1 MKKQSFSA
9 NVKQHL
15 ENLQIKKKCCRHAY
29 NDGLCVLDAEA
40 PSELIHK
47 GKNGLVCNECLSR
60 FLAGLFVAYGNV
72 SNPEQGYHL
81 EFSVPDSDTA
91 DAIDETLV
99 TAGFTAGRGIRKN
112 RHILYFKN
120 STQIED
126 FLGYIGASS
135 GAFSLMNVK
144 IMREMRGEANRQV
157 NCDAANIAKSL
168 SAAEKHIRII
178 NELKKTGSINNLTGD
193 LRKTAELRVEFPD
206 VSIAELGQKFVPPIS
221 KSGVKHRLDKI
232 MSFYESERS
241 AHRK

>member
-9 NVKQHL
+9 TVKEHL
-15 ENLQIKKKCCRHAY
+15 EDLQIKKKCCRHAY
-29 NDGLCVLDAEA
+29 NDGRCVSDADA
-40 PSELIHK
+40 PAKLIHK
-47 GKNGLVCNECLSR
+47 GMNGLVCGECLSH
-60 FLAGLFVAYGNV
+60 FLAGLFVSYGNV

-81 EFSVPDSDTA
+81 EFSVPDPDTA
-91 DAIDETLV
+91 DAVGETL
-99 TAGFTAGRGIRKN
+99 TAAGFTAGRGIRKN
-112 RHILYFKN
+112 RYILYFKN

-178 NELKKTGSINNLTGD
+178 NELKESGGFNILAGD
-193 LRKTAELRVEFPD
+193 LKKTAELRVKFPD
-206 VSIAELGQKFVPPIS
+206 LSIAELGQKFTPPIS

-232 MSFYESERS
+232 VSFYESS
-241 AHRK
+241 SSSHK